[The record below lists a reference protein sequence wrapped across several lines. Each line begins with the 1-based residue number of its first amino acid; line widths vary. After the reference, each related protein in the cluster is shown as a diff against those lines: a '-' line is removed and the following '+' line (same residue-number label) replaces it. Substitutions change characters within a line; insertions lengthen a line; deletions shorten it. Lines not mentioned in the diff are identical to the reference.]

1 MTASPPVWEQPLKEA
16 EQSCRIALED
26 APAGIPAPESCF
38 SALLRIGSGTS
49 KATLSD
55 SSGVHGGSFP
65 RWLLLN
71 ASLAAIG
78 RVRNWP
84 VADSVKKL
92 WAEEILFCARMA
104 PAASPIFDPRD
115 KQFREFARIVTLR
128 RAPAGQFH
136 WEMAGLPRSYILH
149 TPKRKWPEL
158 IEILERGGIG
168 ILSGAVRGFP
178 RFADLHLN
186 VRRKNRL
193 TVSERE
199 GMLTYFRLARS
210 LELQPEV
217 RGVCTCSWLYCETTG
232 NVTPPLAWLRRFYLE
247 NGAFIA
253 SIGPAPS
260 DSGFL
265 EGSEMRRKLHAEGR
279 YSPRMTYALW
289 LRDDILTWA
298 NRNPEL
304 EASA

>member
-1 MTASPPVWEQPLKEA
+1 LKAS
-16 EQSCRIALED
+16 QSDAVCRKL
-26 APAGIPAPESCF
+26 
-38 SALLRIGSGTS
+38 
-49 KATLSD
+49 
-55 SSGVHGGSFP
+55 FP
-65 RWLLLN
+65 RWVLLN

-78 RVRNWP
+78 RVPDWP

-92 WAEEILFCARMA
+92 WIEEILFCARAA

-115 KQFREFARIVTLR
+115 KQFREFARLVTLR

-136 WEMAGLPRSYILH
+136 WEMGGLPRSYILH

-158 IEILERGGIG
+158 VEILERGGAR

-178 RFADLHLN
+178 RFVDLHLN

-199 GMLTYFRLARS
+199 GLLSYFRLARS

-232 NVTPPLAWLRRFYLE
+232 KVSPPLAWLRRFYLE
-247 NGAFIA
+247 NGAFVA
-253 SIGPAPS
+253 SIGTAPS

-265 EGSEMRRKLHAEGR
+265 EGSEMRRKLYAEGAYR
-279 YSPRMTYALW
+279 PRMTYALW
-289 LRDDILTWA
+289 LRDDILAWA

-304 EASA
+304 EASV